1 MSTDAALD
9 TTAGIFLSQ
18 ATAPA
23 AKPKKHHKK
32 SGHPHP
38 EHGSPEMEPSSDENL
53 SDEHLH
59 QTQPPVRGAVPPA
72 ASEEY
77 DPHAPFKSGT
87 DWLVVGWIGLIHVF
101 ALGALLPY
109 FFSWQALV
117 FTLVTTWFS
126 ASFGICVGY
135 HRLLTHNSFQTYKPV
150 RWFLALLGSLTGEG
164 PALTWVA
171 NHRLHHQFSDKDG
184 DPHSPRDGGLWSH
197 MLWFMPNQG
206 SKWKH
211 GIYQKYAPD
220 LYKDPVMRFLE
231 KTFILWHFVTGLA
244 IFFGAYAIWGD
255 WQMAASFLIWGV
267 FVRMVYTL
275 HVTWFVNSATHKWGY
290 QNYKTS
296 DDSTNLWWVGLLAFG
311 EGWHNNHHAYQRMAR
326 HGHKWWEID
335 VSYWAILFM
344 EKTGLAWNVVKEPPK
359 HGKPA

>member
-9 TTAGIFLSQ
+9 TTTGIFLSQ
-18 ATAPA
+18 ATAAPQ
-23 AKPKKHHKK
+23 AKPKRHKK
-32 SGHPHP
+32 SGHPQPSH
-38 EHGSPEMEPSSDENL
+38 SPNEPNDKSADENL
-53 SDEHLH
+53 SDDHLH

-72 ASEEY
+72 ATEEY
-77 DPHAPFKSGT
+77 DPQAPFKSGT
-87 DWLVVGWIGLIHVF
+87 DWLVVGWIGLIHVMC
-101 ALGALLPY
+101 LGAIY
-109 FFSWQALV
+109 YCTWQALV
-117 FTLVTTWFS
+117 FTAVTIWFS

-171 NHRLHHQFSDKDG
+171 NHRLHHQFSDKEG
-184 DPHSPRDGGLWSH
+184 DPHSPRDGGFWSH
-197 MLWFMPNQG
+197 MMWFMPNQG
-206 SKWKH
+206 SKWKDS
-211 GIYQKYAPD
+211 IYQKYAPD

-231 KTFILWHFVTGLA
+231 KTFILWHFVVGLG
-244 IFFGAYAIWGD
+244 IFFGTYAVTGD
-255 WQMAASFLIWGV
+255 WYQAAAFLFWGV
-267 FVRMVYTL
+267 FVRMVYTM

-311 EGWHNNHHAYQRMAR
+311 EGWHNNHHAFQRMAR